1 VDKGSYRHQV
11 EAFVV
16 NAEPPNT
23 ALEPADELERIK
35 TALGAAGDVAY
46 VWDLARDKI
55 TWLGRPETIFGFS
68 AAKRAVSGGGFHRC
82 INPED
87 LLTRSRL
94 LSQHVR
100 EGVVFDCEYRVRA
113 DDGEVTWVH
122 ERGSV
127 TLSAEGVP
135 ERLSGVLRPIT
146 ARKQN
151 EFRLEYQANYDG
163 LTGHYNRNRLRE
175 ALDQAVAYSER
186 CGVKGAYFVVGIDQL
201 AMITDAFDARS
212 SDMVILTVGRR
223 LDTFLRSSDIIGRVG
238 TNRFGIVISDCSEA
252 DFDAVAEKI
261 LALVNRE
268 PVITPSGP
276 LHVTASIGGVVF
288 PELGQTAYD
297 IMAKA
302 DLCLDQARAHGKRVM
317 RYQYSEAHRRDRRKH
332 VAMVEQVQHALRDNR
347 LIFAYQ
353 PIVRA
358 TTREV
363 VFHEALLRMKTQDG
377 GVIAAGAFMPMI
389 EKLGLTREVDRYV
402 LETAVETLARHP
414 ALQLAINVSA
424 LTASDRSWL
433 RLLIALLRGQSQV
446 AERMTVEI
454 TETVALQDIDESAHF
469 VAKVRDLGCRVA
481 LDDFGAGY
489 TTFRHLKALDV
500 DKVKIDGSFVR
511 GLPENLH
518 NQLFIQSLLGLAK
531 GLKIETVAECVENEG
546 EAKVLTDHGVAYL
559 QGYHFGRPDIAP
571 AWLQPAAGRNADAAS
586 LRLA

>member
-1 VDKGSYRHQV
+1 M
-11 EAFVV
+11 V
-16 NAEPPNT
+16 NAELRNCV
-23 ALEPADELERIK
+23 LEPADELERIK

-46 VWDLARDKI
+46 VWDLGSDTI
-55 TWLGRPETIFGFS
+55 TWLGNPETIFGVT
-68 AAKRAVSGGGFHRC
+68 AAKRAVSGGGFHRS

-87 LLTRSRL
+87 LLLRSRL
-94 LSQHVR
+94 LTQHVR
-100 EGVVFDCEYRVRA
+100 EGVPFDCEYRVRA
-113 DDGEVTWVH
+113 EDGEVTWVH

-127 TLSAEGVP
+127 TLSAGGAP

-146 ARKQN
+146 ARKEN

-175 ALDQAVAYSER
+175 ALDQAIAYGQR
-186 CGVKGAYFVVGIDQL
+186 YGVSGAYFSVAIDQL
-201 AMITDAFDARS
+201 SMITDAFDART
-212 SDMVILTVGRR
+212 SDTVILTVGRR
-223 LDTFLRSSDIIGRVG
+223 LDTFLRASDIIGRVG
-238 TNRFGIVISDCSEA
+238 TNRFGIVITNCPEA
-252 DFDAVAEKI
+252 EFDTVAEKI

-268 PVITPSGP
+268 PVATPSGP

-302 DLCLDQARAHGKRVM
+302 DLCLDQGRGQGNRLM
-317 RYQYSEAHRRDRRKH
+317 RYRYSEAHRQDRRKH

-358 TTREV
+358 NSREV
-363 VFHEALLRMKTQDG
+363 VFYEALLRMKTDDG

-402 LETAVETLARHP
+402 LEMAVDTLARHP

-424 LTASDRSWL
+424 LTTSDRSWL
-433 RLLIALLRGQSQV
+433 RLLIALLRGETQI
-446 AERMTVEI
+446 AERMTIEI

-481 LDDFGAGY
+481 LDDFGAGF

-511 GLPENLH
+511 GLPDNLH
-518 NQLFIQSLLGLAK
+518 NQLFIQSLLGLAA
-531 GLKIETVAECVENEG
+531 GLRIETVAECVENES
-546 EAKVLTDHGVAYL
+546 EAKVLTEHGVDYL
-559 QGYHFGRPDIAP
+559 QGYYFGRPDIAP
-571 AWLQPAAGRNADAAS
+571 AWLNAAPVSGSEAVARK
-586 LRLA
+586 LA

>member
-1 VDKGSYRHQV
+1 
-11 EAFVV
+11 VV
-16 NAEPPNT
+16 NAEPPKT
-23 ALEPADELERIK
+23 AHESTDELERIK

-46 VWDLARDKI
+46 VWDLASDKI
-55 TWLGRPETIFGFS
+55 TWLGSAEAIFGIA

-87 LLTRSRL
+87 LLVRSRL
-94 LSQHVR
+94 LSEHVR
-100 EGVVFDCEYRVRA
+100 EGLPFDCEYRVRA
-113 DDGEVTWVH
+113 EDGEITWVH

-127 TLSAEGVP
+127 TLSAAGAP

-175 ALDQAVAYSER
+175 ALDHAIAYGER
-186 CGVKGAYFVVGIDQL
+186 YGVNGAYFAIGIDQL
-201 AMITDAFDARS
+201 SMITDAFDART
-212 SDMVILTVGRR
+212 SDTVILSVGRR

-238 TNRFGIVISDCSEA
+238 NNRFGIVITNCAETE
-252 DFDAVAEKI
+252 FDTVAEKI

-288 PELGQTAYD
+288 PELGHTAYD
-297 IMAKA
+297 VMAKA
-302 DLCLDQARAHGKRVM
+302 DLCLDQARGNGNRLV
-317 RYQYSEAHRRDRRKH
+317 RYQYSEAHRQDRRKH

-358 TTREV
+358 KGHEI
-363 VFHEALLRMKTQDG
+363 VFHEALLRMKMQDG
-377 GVIAAGAFMPMI
+377 SVVVAGAFMPMI

-402 LETAVETLARHP
+402 LEMAVETLHRHP
-414 ALQLAINVSA
+414 VLQLAINVSA

-500 DKVKIDGSFVR
+500 DQVKIDGSFVR
-511 GLPENLH
+511 GLPDNLH
-518 NQLFIQSLLGLAK
+518 NQLFIQSLLGLAQ
-531 GLKIETVAECVENEG
+531 GLKVETVAECVEHER
-546 EAKVLTDHGVAYL
+546 EAKILTEHGVDYL
-559 QGYHFGRPDIAP
+559 QGYYFGRPDIAP
-571 AWLQPAAGRNADAAS
+571 VWLQPAAARKPETPPRQS
-586 LRLA
+586 RQLA